1 MASRLFSLMFV
12 ALTGILGMVSPPDMA
27 LMTAQAQTAQDRK
40 AEADRLL
47 EACRD
52 DLKTSKNQQALQ
64 DCQQAAEVYKA
75 IGDLS
80 GQWKGLVNL
89 GIAYERLAKYD
100 KAIDSYLQGL
110 EIARKIKDRLGE
122 GNALGN
128 LGAAY
133 NSLGKYDKAIEFHLQ
148 ALATLREIK

>member
-1 MASRLFSLMFV
+1 MASRFYALMFV
-12 ALTGILGMVSPPDMA
+12 ALTGILGMVSQSDLA
-27 LMTAQAQTAQDRK
+27 LMTAQAQPAQGSK
-40 AEADRLL
+40 VEADRLL
-47 EACRD
+47 DACRN

-89 GIAYERLAKYD
+89 GIAYASLGKYD

-110 EIARKIKDRLGE
+110 EIAREIKDRLAE
-122 GNALGN
+122 GNVLGN
-128 LGAAY
+128 LGL
-133 NSLGKYDKAIEFHLQ
+133 SFKPC
-148 ALATLREIK
+148 